1 MDNLTI
7 RPQELISADKPSG
20 KESVESFMPLM
31 IIHDHNIFRFEMK
44 KCCKKYKKKG
54 KHCKN
59 CPRE

>member
-1 MDNLTI
+1 MSEFLQYSESPCLTQDTI
-7 RPQELISADKPSG
+7 IKNG
-20 KESVESFMPLM
+20 KDSYMPLTLLEGD
-31 IIHDHNIFRFEMK
+31 ILWYYEMK